1 VAYVVTDQA
10 QQGSG
15 QLKGV
20 DAVAKILHLEGVE
33 FLFSYPNHQLIE
45 AAAKLGIRPV
55 IARSEKT
62 LVNMADGYTRA
73 INAAR
78 PTVVVVQHGPGIEN
92 AFGGLAQAAS
102 DGVPILTIPGGGDPR
117 RAGAGHFDPL
127 PVYGHI
133 MKWTERVNVA
143 ERIPELMT
151 RAFSQ
156 LRNGR
161 LGPVL
166 LELPRNAADAEID
179 DPSHSYVPPKAYR
192 SAGDAGDVAEAARLL
207 LAAQR
212 PVLHAGHGTLWA
224 QAWDELRELA
234 ELLQIPVV
242 TTMAGKSAF
251 PEDHPLSL
259 GAGGNTMTGSAA
271 RFLVKSD
278 LVFGVGCS
286 FAKNP
291 CSFAIPTGKKIV
303 QVVAVG
309 DDLNKDHVVT
319 HAVVGDA
326 KIVLRH
332 VIDEIIGTGAATPRD
347 GVADEIRAAKHEF
360 LDEWIPRL
368 TAETTPISPY
378 RVIHD
383 LMNTVDRR
391 DAVVTH
397 DSGNPRDQ
405 TLPFFEVVAPRGYL
419 GWGKSTQLGTGF
431 GMAMGAKLAFP
442 DKLCINIMGD
452 LAFGTAGMEIETAF
466 RERLPIMTIL
476 LNNSRM
482 GGYRDNMPTA
492 SDRYNSDKLTGDYTA
507 VAKGLGAHAEKI
519 ERPDEVKGA
528 IERGVQATRE
538 GRPVLLEMITREEPV
553 YPESNDLLRSVS
565 EREHT
570 GV

>member
-1 VAYVVTDQA
+1 V
-10 QQGSG
+10 
-15 QLKGV
+15 KGV
-20 DAVAKILHLEGVE
+20 DAVAKILQLEGVE

-45 AAAKLGIRPV
+45 AAAKLGIRPIV
-55 IARSEKT
+55 ARGEKT

-73 INAAR
+73 VNAER

-117 RAGAGHFDPL
+117 RAGADQFDPL
-127 PVYGHI
+127 PVYSHL
-133 MKWTERVNVA
+133 MKWTGRVSVA
-143 ERIPELMT
+143 ERIPELMA

-156 LRNGR
+156 LRNGK

-166 LELPRNAADAEID
+166 LELPRNAADAETD
-179 DPSHSYVPPKAYR
+179 DPSQTYVPPKAYR
-192 SAGDAGDVAEAARLL
+192 SAGSASDVAEAARLL
-207 LAAQR
+207 LAADR
-212 PVLHAGHGTLWA
+212 PILHAGHGTLWA
-224 QAWDELRELA
+224 NAWDELRELA

-242 TTMAGKSAF
+242 TTMAGKSVF
-251 PEDHPLSL
+251 PEDHPLAL
-259 GAGGNTMTGSAA
+259 GAGGNSMTGSAA
-271 RFLVKSD
+271 RFLAKSD

-286 FAKNP
+286 FARNP

-309 DDLNKDHVVT
+309 DDLNKDYVVS

-326 KIVLRH
+326 KIVLRQ
-332 VIDEIIGTGAATPRD
+332 VIDEIISSGAAAPRD
-347 GVADEIRAAKHEF
+347 GVAEEVQAAKREF
-360 LDEWIPRL
+360 LDEWLPRL
-368 TAETTPISPY
+368 TADSAPISPY

-391 DAVVTH
+391 ETILTH

-431 GMAMGAKLAFP
+431 GMVMGAKLAHP
-442 DKLCINIMGD
+442 DKLCVNIMGD

-476 LNNSRM
+476 FNNSRM
-482 GGYRDNMPTA
+482 GGYRNNMPTA
-492 SDRYNSDKLTGDYTA
+492 SDRYNTDKLTGDYTT
-507 VAKGLGAHAEKI
+507 VAKGLGAYAERV
-519 ERPDEVKGA
+519 ERPEDVKGA
-528 IERGVQATRE
+528 IERGARATRE
-538 GRPVLLEMITREEPV
+538 GRPALLEMITREEPV
-553 YPESNDLLRSVS
+553 YPESNDLLRDVT
-565 EREHT
+565 ERQLAE
-570 GV
+570 V